1 MSAPPPAWAALDP
14 RHLWHPYARARGDAP
29 AAPVVGGEGA
39 RLRLADGRELIDGMA
54 SWWCAVHGYRPPR
67 LIAALHAQIDAL
79 PHVMFGGLTH
89 EPAARLA
96 ARLAELAGGGLDR
109 VFFCDSGSV
118 AVEVALKIAL
128 QRAQADGRPERG
140 RFLALRGG
148 YHGDTF
154 AAMSVSD
161 PDNSLHA
168 RFRALLPR
176 QRFTPRPPAIGCGRR
191 ELREA
196 CARFDADLDAH
207 RAELAGA
214 ILEPVLQGAGGFH
227 VYEPAFLAHA
237 AAACAARG
245 VPLIADEIATGFGR
259 TGALFAC
266 RHADVAPDLMC
277 VGKALTGGVL
287 SLAAVLARGELA
299 AAADRAGPLP
309 HGPTFMAN
317 PAACRVALA
326 SLELLQERDWRADIR
341 RIEAGLRRALE
352 PLAAHPDV
360 AAVRALGAFAVV
372 EAKAPVSAADW
383 QAHAALR
390 GVWLRPF
397 SRYVYTMPPYIVSDA
412 ELRQVTDAIRSGVEA
427 GLAGGAPAAAPSRI

>member
-39 RLRLADGRELIDGMA
+39 RLRLADGRELVDGMA

-67 LIAALHAQIDAL
+67 LIAALHAQLDAL

-96 ARLAELAGGGLDR
+96 ARLAELAGGGLGR

-128 QRAQADGRPERG
+128 QHAQACGHPERG

-161 PDNSLHA
+161 PNNSLHA

-176 QRFTPRPPAIGCGRR
+176 QRFTPRPPARGCGRR
-191 ELREA
+191 ELRAA

-207 RAELAGA
+207 RAELAGVV
-214 ILEPVLQGAGGFH
+214 LEPVLQGAGGFH
-227 VYEPAFLAHA
+227 VYEPAFLARA
-237 AAACAARG
+237 AAACAERG

-266 RHADVAPDLMC
+266 RHADAAPDLMC

-287 SLAAVLARGELA
+287 SLAAVLARDELA
-299 AAADRAGPLP
+299 ESADRLGPLP

-326 SLELLQERDWRADIR
+326 SLELLEARDWRADVR

-360 AAVRALGAFAVV
+360 AAVRAFGAFAVV
-372 EAKAPVSAADW
+372 EANAPVSAADW

-397 SRYVYTMPPYIVSDA
+397 SRYVYTMPPYVVSDA
-412 ELRQVTDAIRSGVEA
+412 ELRRVTDAIRSGVEA
-427 GLAGGAPAAAPSRI
+427 GLAAGAPAAAPSRI

>member
-14 RHLWHPYARARGDAP
+14 RHLWHPYARAREAAP

-39 RLRLADGRELIDGMA
+39 CLRLADGRLLVDGMA
-54 SWWCAVHGYRPPR
+54 SWWCAVHGYRPPP
-67 LIAALHAQIDAL
+67 LLAALQAQLDAL

-96 ARLAELAGGGLDR
+96 ARLAALAGGGLGR

-128 QRAQADGRPERG
+128 QRAQARGRPERG

-176 QRFTPRPPAIGCGRR
+176 QCFTPRPPALGCGRR
-191 ELREA
+191 ELRAA

-237 AAACAARG
+237 AAACAERD

-259 TGALFAC
+259 TGTLFAC
-266 RHADVAPDLMC
+266 ARAGVAPDLMC

-287 SLAAVLARGELA
+287 SLAAVLVRDELA
-299 AAADRAGPLP
+299 EDASRLGPLP

-326 SLELLQERDWRADIR
+326 SLELLEARGWRADVR

-372 EAKAPVSAADW
+372 EAKAPVSVPDW

-412 ELRQVTDAIRSGVEA
+412 ELRRITDAIRSGVEA
-427 GLAGGAPAAAPSRI
+427 GLAA